1 MEDNLLINLKIIGL
15 LEKNDKISIND
26 ELIIIDHN
34 TLFQGMKR
42 WWFESNRMKGIIFIE
57 TLINTIDTNYKT
69 LIRKT
74 KTTPANNKLIN
85 TIQLYLT
92 NAVDGLENMKLT
104 YKDDKEY
111 TSKIDTINYNIRQ
124 IINLKK

>member
-1 MEDNLLINLKIIGL
+1 MEDNLLINLKIIAL

>member
-111 TSKIDTINYNIRQ
+111 TSKIDTINDNIRQ

>member
-26 ELIIIDHN
+26 ELIKIDHN